1 MTMLDDHDAEE
12 LAFLRCE
19 VKRLRR
25 TLNELTPPLD
35 MLLKRRGFRVYKK
48 EPPDDLLVP
57 DEPFRDGFYAN
68 LHKYSFRLF
77 LRDVIKHQD
86 RFTLEQVTRYS
97 TTRVIRTY
105 LNYLNDIRLI
115 NERDTG
121 FTLLHRPITSFGPTL
136 EWYVAEL
143 LRREFG
149 AETLWGVKFRRPKVG
164 GDYDVLAK
172 LDGSLIYVEVK
183 SSPPKQVTDSEVR
196 AFLDRVQDLSPEF
209 SVFLMDTE
217 LRMKDK
223 LVPMFEQELATRS
236 SGSPPAVERIERELF
251 GVRDRLFILNA
262 KESISRNLEKAISRY
277 FQGRTVGRPDGT
289 SIQKQL

>member
-1 MTMLDDHDAEE
+1 MATPDDHNGEE
-12 LAFLRCE
+12 LAFLRDE

-57 DEPFRDGFYAN
+57 DEPFCDGFYNA

-86 RFTLEQVTRYS
+86 LFTLEQMMRYS

-105 LNYLNDIRLI
+105 ISYLCDIGMIKEGAAGYILS
-115 NERDTG
+115 
-121 FTLLHRPITSFGPTL
+121 HRPVTSFGPTL
-136 EWYVAEL
+136 EWYVAQL

-149 AETLWGVKFRRPKVG
+149 AEAFWGVKFRRPNVG

-172 LDGSLIYVEVK
+172 LDGSLLYVEVK
-183 SSPPKQVTDSEVR
+183 SSPPKQVIDSEVR
-196 AFLDRVQDLSPEF
+196 AFLDRVQDLSPDM

-223 LVPMFEQELATRS
+223 LVPMFELALTKRS
-236 SGSPPAVERIERELF
+236 GAPPKVVRIERELF
-251 GVRDRLFILNA
+251 HIEDRIFIINA
-262 KESISRNLEKAISRY
+262 KESISRNLAKVISRA
-277 FQGRTVGRPDGT
+277 RSAR
-289 SIQKQL
+289 

>member
-1 MTMLDDHDAEE
+1 MAKLDDRDADE
-12 LAFLRCE
+12 LAFLRDE

-57 DEPFRDGFYAN
+57 DEPFRDGFYSI

-97 TTRVIRTY
+97 TTRVTRTY
-105 LNYLNDIRLI
+105 ISYLRDIGMI
-115 NERDTG
+115 KEG
-121 FTLLHRPITSFGPTL
+121 AAGYTLSHKPVTSFGPTL

-149 AETLWGVKFRRPKVG
+149 AEALWGVKFRRPNVG

-172 LDGSLIYVEVK
+172 LDGSLLYVEVK
-183 SSPPKQVTDSEVR
+183 SSPPKQVIDSEVR
-196 AFLDRVQDLSPEF
+196 AFLDRVQDLSPDL

-223 LVPMFEQELATRS
+223 LVPMFELALTKRS
-236 SGSPPAVERIERELF
+236 SEPYKVVRIERELF
-251 GVRDRLFILNA
+251 HVEDRIFIANA
-262 KESISRNLEKAISRY
+262 KESISRNLATVISRA
-277 FQGRTVGRPDGT
+277 RSAR
-289 SIQKQL
+289 

>member
-1 MTMLDDHDAEE
+1 MATPDDHNGEE
-12 LAFLRCE
+12 LAFLRDE

-57 DEPFRDGFYAN
+57 DEPFCDGFYNA

-86 RFTLEQVTRYS
+86 LFTLEQMMRYS

-105 LNYLNDIRLI
+105 ISYLCDIGMIKEGAAGYILS
-115 NERDTG
+115 
-121 FTLLHRPITSFGPTL
+121 HKPVTSFGPTL
-136 EWYVAEL
+136 EWYVAQL

-149 AETLWGVKFRRPKVG
+149 AEAFWGVKFRRSNVG

-172 LDGSLIYVEVK
+172 LDGSLLYVEVK
-183 SSPPKQVTDSEVR
+183 SSPPKQVIDSEVR
-196 AFLDRVQDLSPEF
+196 AFLDRVQDLSPDM

-223 LVPMFEQELATRS
+223 LVPMFELALTKRS
-236 SGSPPAVERIERELF
+236 GAPPKVVRIERELF
-251 GVRDRLFILNA
+251 HIEDRIFIINA
-262 KESISRNLEKAISRY
+262 KESISRNLAKVISRA
-277 FQGRTVGRPDGT
+277 RSAR
-289 SIQKQL
+289 

>member
-1 MTMLDDHDAEE
+1 MAMLDDHDAEE
-12 LAFLRCE
+12 LAFLRDE

-25 TLNELTPPLD
+25 TLNELTPSLD

-57 DEPFRDGFYAN
+57 DELFRDGFYAN

-86 RFTLEQVTRYS
+86 RFTLEEVTRYS

-115 NERDTG
+115 NEGAAG
-121 FTLLHRPITSFGPTL
+121 FTLSHRPITSFGPTL

-149 AETLWGVKFRRPKVG
+149 AEALWGVKFRRPNVG

-172 LDGSLIYVEVK
+172 LDGSLLYIEVK
-183 SSPPKQVTDSEVR
+183 SSPPKQVTDSEVV
-196 AFLDRVQDLSPEF
+196 AFLDRVEDLSPDV

-223 LVPMFEQELATRS
+223 LVPMFEQELAKRS
-236 SGSPPAVERIERELF
+236 SSPPEVVRIERELF
-251 GVRDRLFILNA
+251 HLEDRIYIVNA
-262 KESISRNLEKAISRY
+262 KESIGRNLEKVIGR
-277 FQGRTVGRPDGT
+277 FVQGRSG
-289 SIQKQL
+289 Q